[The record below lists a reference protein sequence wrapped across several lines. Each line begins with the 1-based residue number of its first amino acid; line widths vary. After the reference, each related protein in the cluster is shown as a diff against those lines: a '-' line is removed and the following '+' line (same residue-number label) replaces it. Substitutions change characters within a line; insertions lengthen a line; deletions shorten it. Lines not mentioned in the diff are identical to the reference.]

1 MLTGGCELLPPHER
15 EAIELQNRFLQ
26 IESKSFDLQ
35 TLAGKKCPSHQ
46 SRVCPTHAH
55 ALGFLLPS
63 GLGWLASLLLFGR
76 YAPPFSRAACFFRHL
91 KQEYFM
97 TLIQELMNQA
107 AVGGLLNSQVVKR
120 FSPAEIRETI
130 QSLVATEQLEL
141 ANALGDA
148 GLSLYPNSD
157 DILAITSLLA
167 MMNQDWPL
175 AVELIDELMA
185 IQGANTPPFTY
196 VMLVRALRCNLD
208 PARALQVARDGLA
221 LYPQQVEL
229 LAEKLALDD
238 FSESMM
244 PVSGWQQ

>member
-1 MLTGGCELLPPHER
+1 
-15 EAIELQNRFLQ
+15 
-26 IESKSFDLQ
+26 
-35 TLAGKKCPSHQ
+35 
-46 SRVCPTHAH
+46 
-55 ALGFLLPS
+55 
-63 GLGWLASLLLFGR
+63 
-76 YAPPFSRAACFFRHL
+76 
-91 KQEYFM
+91 M

-107 AVGGLLNSQVVKR
+107 AVGGLLNAQAIKR

-130 QSLVATEQLEL
+130 QSLVATDQLEL

-148 GLSLYPNSD
+148 GMSLYPNSE

-221 LYPQQVEL
+221 LYPQQIEL

-238 FSESMM
+238 FSDSMM
-244 PVSGWQQ
+244 PVSGVQQ

>member
-1 MLTGGCELLPPHER
+1 
-15 EAIELQNRFLQ
+15 
-26 IESKSFDLQ
+26 
-35 TLAGKKCPSHQ
+35 
-46 SRVCPTHAH
+46 
-55 ALGFLLPS
+55 
-63 GLGWLASLLLFGR
+63 
-76 YAPPFSRAACFFRHL
+76 
-91 KQEYFM
+91 M

-107 AVGGLLNSQVVKR
+107 AVGGLLNSQVIKR
-120 FSPAEIRETI
+120 FSPAEIREAI
-130 QSLVATEQLEL
+130 QSLVATEQIEL

-148 GLSLYPNSD
+148 GLSLYPNSE

-167 MMNQDWPL
+167 MMNQDWSL
-175 AVELIDELMA
+175 AVELIDELMV
-185 IQGANTPPFTY
+185 IQGTNTPPFTY

-244 PVSGWQQ
+244 PLAGWQQ

>member
-1 MLTGGCELLPPHER
+1 
-15 EAIELQNRFLQ
+15 
-26 IESKSFDLQ
+26 
-35 TLAGKKCPSHQ
+35 
-46 SRVCPTHAH
+46 
-55 ALGFLLPS
+55 
-63 GLGWLASLLLFGR
+63 
-76 YAPPFSRAACFFRHL
+76 
-91 KQEYFM
+91 M

-107 AVGGLLNSQVVKR
+107 AVGGLLNAQAIKR

-148 GLSLYPNSD
+148 GMSLYPNSE

-208 PARALQVARDGLA
+208 PARALQIAREGLA
-221 LYPQQVEL
+221 LYPQQIEL

-238 FSESMM
+238 FSDSMM
-244 PVSGWQQ
+244 PASGVQQ